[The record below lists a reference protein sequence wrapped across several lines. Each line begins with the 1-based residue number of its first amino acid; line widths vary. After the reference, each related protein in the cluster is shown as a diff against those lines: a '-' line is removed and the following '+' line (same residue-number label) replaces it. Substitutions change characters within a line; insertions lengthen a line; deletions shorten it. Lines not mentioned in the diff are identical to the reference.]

1 MTEAAVIDRD
11 ARRLAVLGGIAGL
24 LPAALLFLVIL
35 LNSDGPIVKEGLF
48 GDSVLVLVY
57 MSPYLLVLI
66 ASPIRQP
73 AARGGLLMALGFL
86 SLVASFSSLAG
97 VSVVLLP
104 ATVLIFMAA
113 VKSLRVPERR
123 LFLASLHSLVGLL
136 CASMIV
142 FSFIALFAFE
152 ADEPRCSTTIR
163 PADGTVASRQ
173 VRPEIR
179 TDGRTMTVAGPGPCT
194 SDIISNPEAARALMV
209 LGAAVSSFT
218 VASLSSAAV
227 GLVRAGR
234 PQDSEPRHSSRTQR
248 RIFPHLLREIPRPV
262 CIETR
267 NDKRRTLTLAVPC
280 HSERSE
286 KSRTRPSLGE
296 ILSPPEA
303 DSESWVCCGPFQ
315 IRLVASYPLS
325 MVPL

>member
-1 MTEAAVIDRD
+1 MTEAAVIGRD

-35 LNSDGPIVKEGLF
+35 LNSDGTIVKEGLF

-57 MSPYLLVLI
+57 LSPYLLVFI
-66 ASPIRQP
+66 ASPISQP

-86 SLVASFSSLAG
+86 SLVASFPSLAG

-104 ATVLIFMAA
+104 ATVLVFMAA

-123 LFLASLHSLVGLL
+123 LFLASPYSLVGLL

-152 ADEPRCSTTIR
+152 ADEPRCLNTIR
-163 PADGTVASRQ
+163 LADGTVAPRQ

-179 TDGRTMTVAGPGPCT
+179 TDGRTMTAAGPGPCT
-194 SDIISNPEAARALMV
+194 SDIISNSEAARALMV

-234 PQDSEPRHSSRTQR
+234 PQDSEPLHSS
-248 RIFPHLLREIPRPV
+248 
-262 CIETR
+262 
-267 NDKRRTLTLAVPC
+267 
-280 HSERSE
+280 
-286 KSRTRPSLGE
+286 
-296 ILSPPEA
+296 
-303 DSESWVCCGPFQ
+303 
-315 IRLVASYPLS
+315 
-325 MVPL
+325 